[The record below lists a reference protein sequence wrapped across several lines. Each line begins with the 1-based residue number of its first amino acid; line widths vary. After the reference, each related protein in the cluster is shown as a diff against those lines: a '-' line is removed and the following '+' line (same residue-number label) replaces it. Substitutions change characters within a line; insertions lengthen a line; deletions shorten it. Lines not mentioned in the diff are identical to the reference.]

1 MESGLVG
8 LGYTASYTG
17 QKRRFR
23 GCDTY
28 VILNQNGSTNLVASL
43 VGIVVLVLLQ
53 NLVLYDG
60 VDGVGSGVR
69 QVLGGGVVGV
79 EPAEPVTLL
88 PHSNLLL
95 LHPVLLV
102 TNHRPGTADS
112 KTKPYSQLFM
122 IQSQN

>member
-1 MESGLVG
+1 M
-8 LGYTASYTG
+8 
-17 QKRRFR
+17 
-23 GCDTY
+23 
-28 VILNQNGSTNLVASL
+28 
-43 VGIVVLVLLQ
+43 LVLLQ

-79 EPAEPVTLL
+79 EPAEPVALL
-88 PHSNLLL
+88 PHPNLLL

-112 KTKPYSQLFM
+112 KTKPYSQLLM
-122 IQSQN
+122 ILSQNLISTNLYASLAIFVCHAVSRWRHFAHMNMTYR